1 MSIRVEGVIDLSH
14 VDLKDLDT
22 LYELFLF
29 LQENN
34 ISVGFFN
41 PKEWLYILKDGILK
55 DGVLKVIHKER
66 DWSYFEF
73 HQDGRFFIDK
83 HHTITEKQADDA
95 VKAIREFYPMVK
107 KALEVL
113 KSVPNAKLSY
123 DREREKLVIEVE
135 EL

>member
-1 MSIRVEGVIDLSH
+1 MSISN
-14 VDLKDLDT
+14 T
-22 LYELFLF
+22 T
-29 LQENN
+29 
-34 ISVGFFN
+34 
-41 PKEWLYILKDGILK
+41 
-55 DGVLKVIHKER
+55 
-66 DWSYFEF
+66 
-73 HQDGRFFIDK
+73 FFIDK
-83 HHTITEKQADDA
+83 HYTITEKQADDA

>member
-1 MSIRVEGVIDLSH
+1 MSIRVEGVIDLPH

-34 ISVGFFN
+34 ISVGSFN
-41 PKEWLYILKDGILK
+41 PKEWLYILKDG
-55 DGVLKVIHKER
+55 VMKVIHKER
-66 DWSYFEF
+66 AWSYFEF

-83 HHTITEKQADDA
+83 HHTMTEKQADDA